1 MSKKNK
7 HGSQF
12 PKPNSP
18 STPAVTPA
26 PVATVPNPRQPKNEA
41 MLFDPRTK
49 GTPVYERLSEL
60 RTRTNDPAKLR
71 KQQSHTPLFAL
82 TNSLRNRLHL
92 LPLPSKF

>member
-26 PVATVPNPRQPKNEA
+26 PVATVPNPRQPRNEA
-41 MLFDPRTK
+41 IAILNEN
-49 GTPVYERLSEL
+49 GTGGRKNTAPVFSSG
-60 RTRTNDPAKLR
+60 
-71 KQQSHTPLFAL
+71 QFLFA
-82 TNSLRNRLHL
+82 NQVGL
-92 LPLPSKF
+92 LYVI